1 MPLHFQAKCHT
12 KLNHAIYFCGTYN
25 LKLWSP
31 HIRTTCVPHL
41 GKQTHIDT
49 FCGTYNLKLWPPHIE
64 TTCVPKQE
72 NRHTLLL
79 FVAHLTSN
87 CDRHTQRQHVCHTQK
102 NRVYMWPHIQYWY
115 YMSVTICGHIQYH
128 FRLIIY
134 LNDILDSFCIM
145 LSTDYIFQMLYT
157 GKHIPC
163 FIIRIKLPDICCSYF
178 KECKM

>member
-1 MPLHFQAKCHT
+1 MCAQ
-12 KLNHAIYFCGTYN
+12 I
-25 LKLWSP
+25 
-31 HIRTTCVPHL
+31 

-49 FCGTYNLKLWPPHIE
+49 ICGTFKLKLWPPHIE

-72 NRHTLLL
+72 NRHTLVL

-128 FRLIIY
+128 FWLIIY
-134 LNDILDSFCIM
+134 LIKFVHIFDISRHCFCFEGSPYSR
-145 LSTDYIFQMLYT
+145 LTDLTLFPL
-157 GKHIPC
+157 
-163 FIIRIKLPDICCSYF
+163 LN
-178 KECKM
+178 